1 MRRVFR
7 NDRGFRRRQS
17 DFQNRSISKLRRSI
31 LVARLHSRV
40 KKLRDVIPLGENL
53 QIVRRCSESIAWK
66 ACCANPKGIR
76 WQYTGKPHRSVSSP
90 KWNEMKDSSP
100 VETRP
105 VPPDWWF
112 EDVSILRIDHFVRV
126 ITAIKVKGMR
136 YELIGAAIMHYA
148 SKWLPGLIREGLGS
162 GVDDGNNSSNSNG
175 SSSSWKGGLHMIV
188 AGTKEDLP
196 AVQSKDQ
203 RMIVES
209 LISIIP
215 PQKDSVSC
223 SFLLRLL
230 RTANMLKVAPA
241 LVTELEKR
249 VDAI

>member
-1 MRRVFR
+1 MRGRVFR

-40 KKLRDVIPLGENL
+40 KKLRDVIPLGRKISKSCGDVANPSRGKL
-53 QIVRRCSESIAWK
+53 
-66 ACCANPKGIR
+66 ANPKGIR

-100 VETRP
+100 SRNTP

-175 SSSSWKGGLHMIV
+175 SSSSWKGDY
-188 AGTKEDLP
+188 T
-196 AVQSKDQ
+196 
-203 RMIVES
+203 
-209 LISIIP
+209 
-215 PQKDSVSC
+215 
-223 SFLLRLL
+223 
-230 RTANMLKVAPA
+230 
-241 LVTELEKR
+241 
-249 VDAI
+249 